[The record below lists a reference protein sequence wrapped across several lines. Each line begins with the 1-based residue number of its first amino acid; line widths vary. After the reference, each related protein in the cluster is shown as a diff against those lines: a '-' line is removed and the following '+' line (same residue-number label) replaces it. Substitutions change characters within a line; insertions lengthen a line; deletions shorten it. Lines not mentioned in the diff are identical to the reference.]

1 VTADILRS
9 DLPFWTQ
16 DEFDRLDR
24 EAKLRR
30 ELVGYDPDV
39 ELIDG
44 RTPRAH
50 LEELVGA
57 EVTAQ
62 LIGV

>member
-1 VTADILRS
+1 MSADILRS
-9 DLPFWTQ
+9 DLPIWTQ

-24 EAKLRR
+24 EAKLRS
-30 ELVGYDPDV
+30 ELVGYEPDV

-44 RTPRAH
+44 RTPRDH

-57 EVTAQ
+57 QATER